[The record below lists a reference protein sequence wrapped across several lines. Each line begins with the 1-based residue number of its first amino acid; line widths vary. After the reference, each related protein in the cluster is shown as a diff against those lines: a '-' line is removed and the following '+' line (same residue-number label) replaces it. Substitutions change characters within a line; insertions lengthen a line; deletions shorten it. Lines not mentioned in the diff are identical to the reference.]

1 MPGAPKAASAWA
13 FDLRHWAD
21 SAPLLTHRTMFGR
34 LVHKA
39 DFERLLATR
48 FRARSAHFALHH
60 VSSKPT
66 GLAAWVPGAKVSELS
81 TVAARSHPQP
91 VDDSIGGVWIGCVV
105 PKRHARRS
113 VTRSLLKRQ
122 IRACF
127 ERQGSLL
134 PAGLWLIRLRAA
146 FTASE
151 FVSARSA
158 ILAQAARAELDGLL
172 SQAA

>member
-1 MPGAPKAASAWA
+1 
-13 FDLRHWAD
+13 
-21 SAPLLTHRTMFGR
+21 MFGR

-48 FRARSAHFALHH
+48 SRARSAHFALHH

-66 GLAAWVPGAKVSELS
+66 GPAAWVPGAKVSELS
-81 TVAARSHPQP
+81 TVVAAADPQP
-91 VDDSIGGVWIGCVV
+91 VDDLPGGRWIGCVV

-127 ERQGSLL
+127 ERHGATL
-134 PAGLWLIRLRAA
+134 PGGLWLVRLRAGFSA
-146 FTASE
+146 AE
-151 FVSARSA
+151 FVSAQSVA
-158 ILAQAARAELDGLL
+158 LAQAARVELDGLL

>member
-1 MPGAPKAASAWA
+1 
-13 FDLRHWAD
+13 
-21 SAPLLTHRTMFGR
+21 MFGR

-39 DFERLLATR
+39 DFERLMATR
-48 FRARSAHFALHH
+48 SRARSAHFALHH

-66 GLAAWVPGAKVSELS
+66 GPAVWVPGAKVSELS
-81 TVAARSHPQP
+81 TAAAPTDPQP
-91 VDDSIGGVWIGCVV
+91 VDDLPEGHWLGYVV

-127 ERQGSLL
+127 ERHGAAL
-134 PAGLWLIRLRAA
+134 PAGLWLVRLRAGFLA
-146 FTASE
+146 TE
-151 FVSARSA
+151 FVSARS
-158 ILAQAARAELDGLL
+158 LALTQAARAELDGLL